1 MVVSKGEGKET
12 HIIRLPAVPVVLRST
27 TWTTI
32 SGTSEEA
39 SGDGFASMVDMAS
52 AVTDFAILSL
62 SLSSP
67 KDSLAALRK

>member
-12 HIIRLPAVPVVLRST
+12 HIIRLPAVPVALRST